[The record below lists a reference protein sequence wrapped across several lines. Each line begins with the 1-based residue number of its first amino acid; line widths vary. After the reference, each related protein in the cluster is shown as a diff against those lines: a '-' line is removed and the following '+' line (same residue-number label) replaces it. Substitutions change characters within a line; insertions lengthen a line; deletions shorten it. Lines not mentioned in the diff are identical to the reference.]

1 MAFVKRLRDTSGKFE
16 QQAYSG
22 GAGGV
27 PPVSPLTSVIQ
38 TSSQG
43 PRFGQLQNISD
54 LPEQQALPGAGL
66 RGGGGGGRGRSAGLN
81 PLAGSIEALGNKF
94 ARAIRGLPTVM
105 SQKKAAEAYGGGEY
119 GPSPISTT
127 PSYSADVTPTPI
139 PSGQFN
145 INPAFTAT
153 NLKEGGFIRKKT

>member
-66 RGGGGGGRGRSAGLN
+66 RGGGGGGGGRSAGLN

-94 ARAIRGLPTVM
+94 ARAIRGRPTTT
-105 SQKKAAEAYGGGEY
+105 EL
-119 GPSPISTT
+119 STGVPGLT
-127 PSYSADVTPTPI
+127 PSDIPLPASAGPYSVFPVTAP
-139 PSGQFN
+139 
-145 INPAFTAT
+145 PAFSDYTASLAMM
-153 NLKEGGFIRKKT
+153 NEGGFIRKRT